1 MSTNKSESRDSLD
14 DSERASLLDNDNKYC
29 KSPSN
34 VGSQLGIGISSKTLG
49 ALGGLAA
56 GSMNV
61 GGSNGGGSETSTG
74 TMACIKMTVLVLL
87 CCQNAGHALMTRY
100 SQGILRET
108 YSSAE
113 VVLTSEFI
121 KLVVSGYLMMS
132 DQSESGMYCMFRY
145 LHSAQQLKMLVRRF
159 TWLIRAEG
167 PLVAHE
173 FRQSDSSCNCVC
185 HCQHPVVL
193 CPRSRGRISV

>member
-1 MSTNKSESRDSLD
+1 LDIPLLSELVADTMSTNKSESRDSLD
-14 DSERASLLDNDNKYC
+14 DSERAALLDNDNKYC

-34 VGSQLGIGISSKTLG
+34 VGTQLGIGISSKTLG

-61 GGSNGGGSETSTG
+61 GGSNSGGSEASTG

-132 DQSESGMYCMFRY
+132 DQSESGTYSSIFALCASTY
-145 LHSAQQLKMLVRRF
+145 KLVCRF
-159 TWLIRAEG
+159 SWLIRA
-167 PLVAHE
+167 
-173 FRQSDSSCNCVC
+173 
-185 HCQHPVVL
+185 
-193 CPRSRGRISV
+193 